1 MYLLSKRMRVGH
13 DFLTHFTQY
22 SKFDEYK
29 LSSTVRYQVKNFLQH
44 DAESCVSR
52 NQVEYLEML

>member
-1 MYLLSKRMRVGH
+1 MRGGH

-22 SKFDEYK
+22 SKFDDT
-29 LSSTVRYQVKNFLQH
+29 SSTVRYQVKNFLQQ